1 MIRTYL
7 LALLVCTTL
16 LFALYYAVDQLECLV
31 DDVDALR
38 EEVLQQREEEAN
50 QNVSEYDSAND
61 DTLMSDS

>member
-7 LALLVCTTL
+7 IALLVCTTL

-38 EEVLQQREEEAN
+38 EEVLQQREEAN
-50 QNVSEYDSAND
+50 QNVNEYDSAND